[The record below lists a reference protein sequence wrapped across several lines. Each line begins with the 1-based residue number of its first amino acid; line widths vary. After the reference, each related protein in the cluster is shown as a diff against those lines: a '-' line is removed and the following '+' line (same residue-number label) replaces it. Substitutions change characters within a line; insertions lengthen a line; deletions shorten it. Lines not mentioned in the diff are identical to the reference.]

1 MMAVCY
7 KEGIK
12 ITPNALDAVIEGAHQ
27 DLRQTLH
34 NLYMWTVNKK
44 SISFDEAKV
53 QSATAEK
60 DSIKVGPFDAVREMF
75 QPPKGHL
82 PGSAVIE
89 KIDLYFEDYNFVPLF
104 VQENYL
110 SVNIHGVKDKY
121 EVLDRISRTADSLS
135 LSDLID
141 REIRGRQNWSLLP
154 IHVSLKHLGYHVF
167 VKWVCVS
174 PNRLFSPQFFP
185 GISCVVIWEEKLIF
199 PHGWARTLPPTRT
212 SASFRI

>member
-1 MMAVCY
+1 MSVCH

-12 ITPNALDAVIEGAHQ
+12 ISPNALDAIIEGAHQ

-34 NLYMWTVNKK
+34 NLYMWTINKK

-53 QSATAEK
+53 QSAAAEK
-60 DSIKVGPFDAVREMF
+60 DSIKVGPFDVTREMF
-75 QPPKGHL
+75 QAPKGHY
-82 PGSAVIE
+82 PGSMVNE

-110 SVNIHGVKDKY
+110 NVNVHGVKNKY
-121 EVLDRISRTADSLS
+121 EALDKISKTADSLS

-154 IHVSLKHLGYHVF
+154 IHVCLRNNISSVF
-167 VKWVCVS
+167 
-174 PNRLFSPQFFP
+174 
-185 GISCVVIWEEKLIF
+185 I
-199 PHGWARTLPPTRT
+199 
-212 SASFRI
+212 